1 LIFNAAGFGLL
12 VLHCPECGCELFQRT
27 VVTRLGDVDGWS
39 CVSCKA
45 FYKIKD
51 LKKAILTV

>member
-1 LIFNAAGFGLL
+1 M
-12 VLHCPECGCELFQRT
+12 LHCPDCGCEMERRK
-27 VVTRLGDVDGWS
+27 VVTRFGDADGWG

-45 FYKIKD
+45 FYKIKE

>member
-1 LIFNAAGFGLL
+1 MFR
-12 VLHCPECGCELFQRT
+12 RT
-27 VVTRLGDVDGWS
+27 VVTRLGDIDEWC

>member
-1 LIFNAAGFGLL
+1 M
-12 VLHCPECGCELFQRT
+12 LHCPDCTCEMSRRT
-27 VVTRLGDVDGWS
+27 VVTRLDDVDGWG

-45 FYKIKD
+45 FYKIKE

>member
-1 LIFNAAGFGLL
+1 MI
-12 VLHCPECGCELFQRT
+12 VLHCPHCGCEMFQRF
-27 VVTRLGDVDGWS
+27 VVTKLGDIDGWS

-45 FYKIKD
+45 FYKIKE

>member
-1 LIFNAAGFGLL
+1 MQPAQDLI
-12 VLHCPECGCELFQRT
+12 VLHCPDCGCELFQRT
-27 VVTRLGDVDGWS
+27 IVTRLGDIDGWS

-45 FYKIKD
+45 FYRIKE

>member
-1 LIFNAAGFGLL
+1 M
-12 VLHCPECGCELFQRT
+12 LHCPDCSCEMSRRN
-27 VVTRLGDVDGWS
+27 VVIRIGDIDGWS
-39 CVSCKA
+39 CVSCKT

>member
-1 LIFNAAGFGLL
+1 MQPAQDLI
-12 VLHCPECGCELFQRT
+12 VLHCPDRGCELFQRT
-27 VVTRLGDVDGWS
+27 VVTRLGDIERWS

-45 FYKIKD
+45 FYRIKE

>member
-1 LIFNAAGFGLL
+1 M
-12 VLHCPECGCELFQRT
+12 FQRI
-27 VVTRLGDVDGWS
+27 VVTRLGDVDGRS

>member
-1 LIFNAAGFGLL
+1 MQVALVLIM
-12 VLHCPECGCELFQRT
+12 LHCPNCGCEM
-27 VVTRLGDVDGWS
+27 TRRIMQSMLGDVDVWI

-45 FYKIKD
+45 FYKIKE

>member
-1 LIFNAAGFGLL
+1 M
-12 VLHCPECGCELFQRT
+12 LHCPQCRCEMTQRT
-27 VVTRLGDVDGWS
+27 VESRLGDVKGWS

-45 FYKIKD
+45 FYKIKE

>member
-1 LIFNAAGFGLL
+1 M
-12 VLHCPECGCELFQRT
+12 LHCPNCGCEISRRT
-27 VVTRLGDVDGWS
+27 GVTRLGDYDGWS

>member
-1 LIFNAAGFGLL
+1 M
-12 VLHCPECGCELFQRT
+12 LHCPDCGCEMARRK
-27 VVTRLGDVDGWS
+27 VVTTLGDVDGWG
-39 CVSCKA
+39 CTSCKA

>member
-1 LIFNAAGFGLL
+1 LI
-12 VLHCPECGCELFQRT
+12 VLHCPDCGCELFQRI
-27 VVTRLGDVDGWS
+27 VVTRLGEVDGWS
-39 CVSCKA
+39 CYSCKA

>member
-1 LIFNAAGFGLL
+1 M
-12 VLHCPECGCELFQRT
+12 LHCPDCGCEITRHT
-27 VVTRLGDVDGWS
+27 IESRLGDVDGWS

-45 FYKIKD
+45 FYKIKG

>member
-1 LIFNAAGFGLL
+1 M
-12 VLHCPECGCELFQRT
+12 LHCPDCGCEMYQRT
-27 VVTRLGDVDGWS
+27 VVTRLGDFDGWC
-39 CVSCKA
+39 CVSCQA

>member
-1 LIFNAAGFGLL
+1 MFR
-12 VLHCPECGCELFQRT
+12 RT
-27 VVTRLGDVDGWS
+27 VVTRLGDLDGWS